1 MTDKELIEAQE
12 RDIRNLLNTIRIRDD
27 QIEVMKNSAKD
38 FGTEFKFDT
47 PYYRLETNYITCY
60 RLVNIV
66 WHKWNKS
73 MKEPALDLRFSK
85 CYMIQLDKEH
95 VINNIGGNQ
104 LLKTCISYEDLK
116 NRLLRRLKIASNKGD
131 TKEMAHWDHI
141 LTLVEQETNKCTA
154 YFNEEVK

>member
-1 MTDKELIEAQE
+1 MTDREIIEAQE

-27 QIEVMKNSAKD
+27 QIEVMKNATKD
-38 FGTEFKFDT
+38 YGTDFKFDT

-73 MKEPALDLRFSK
+73 MKEPVLDLRFSR
-85 CYMIQLDKEH
+85 CYMVKL
-95 VINNIGGNQ
+95 NNAQVVNNTGGCQ
-104 LLKTCISYEDLK
+104 LLRTCISWENLK
-116 NRLLRRLKIASNKGD
+116 SKLLRRSKIAFNKGD
-131 TKEMAHWDHI
+131 VKGVAHWQNI
-141 LTLVEQETNKCTA
+141 LQLIVNETNKCTA

>member
-27 QIEVMKNSAKD
+27 QIEVMKNAAKNY
-38 FGTEFKFDT
+38 GTDFKFDT

-66 WHKWNKS
+66 WHKWNRS
-73 MKEPALDLRFSK
+73 MKDPALDLRFSR
-85 CYMIQLDKEH
+85 CYMIQLNKEQ
-95 VINNIGGNQ
+95 VINNQGGNQ
-104 LLKTCISYEDLK
+104 LLKTCITYDDLMS
-116 NRLLRRLKIASNKGD
+116 RLLRRSKIAVNKGNVQ
-131 TKEMAHWDHI
+131 EAAHWTKIMQMIKD
-141 LTLVEQETNKCTA
+141 ETNKCTA